1 MLTKI
6 NARQN
11 LAASDLNYSQLL
23 WNIDLSLIQLLVW
36 CLGICCCC
44 EMNEEEK
51 KEMKSGNKKTS
62 KYGGKFGMQ
71 EYARTKLKMDKT
83 IYIWQC

>member
-36 CLGICCCC
+36 YLGICCCC

-51 KEMKSGNKKTS
+51 KEMKSGNKKN
-62 KYGGKFGMQ
+62 
-71 EYARTKLKMDKT
+71 
-83 IYIWQC
+83 I

>member
-1 MLTKI
+1 
-6 NARQN
+6 
-11 LAASDLNYSQLL
+11 
-23 WNIDLSLIQLLVW
+23 
-36 CLGICCCC
+36 
-44 EMNEEEK
+44 MNEEEK